1 MHRKRSECRCC
12 GGSRLRMF
20 LSFGEMPLANSFPA
34 SPSEFDAERRF
45 PLEVYFCED
54 CSLVQLLDVIAP
66 EVLFSH
72 YLYVTGVSE
81 TMRAHYRGYAA
92 DVAEFMGLGPGDLVI
107 EVASNDGSL
116 LKEFQLRGL
125 RTLGVEPAR
134 NLAEQANRNGIL
146 TVERFFNRA
155 LGRELRATH
164 GAARAVLAN
173 NVLAH
178 VDDPLD
184 FLAGC
189 RELIDEDGLVV
200 VEVPHL
206 QELISR
212 LEYDTIYHEHLC
224 YFSAAA
230 LLRLA
235 EAAGLTVV
243 RLDRV
248 AVHGGSL
255 RIYAGRSGARRA
267 TSAAAAALVEEE
279 RSLGLA
285 DYARYE
291 RFALQVADNRRRLL
305 DLLGSLKAQGR
316 TIAGYGA
323 PAKGNTLLNYC
334 GIDTRL
340 LPYTVDKNPL
350 KVGRYTPG
358 MHIPVLPVRTLE
370 ERRPDYT
377 LILPWNIAE
386 EIIAQQAAYRR
397 AGGRFLLPIPE
408 PRIVEV

>member
-1 MHRKRSECRCC
+1 
-12 GGSRLRMF
+12 MF
-20 LSFGEMPLANSFPA
+20 LSLGEMPLANSLPA
-34 SPSEFDAERRF
+34 SPEEFATERRF

-81 TMRAHYRGYAA
+81 TMRAHQRGYAA
-92 DVAEFMGLGPGDLVI
+92 AVAEFIGLNPGDRVV

-116 LKEFQLRGL
+116 LHEFQLRGM

-134 NLAEQANRNGIL
+134 NLAEQANRNGIF
-146 TVERFFNRA
+146 TVERFFDRA
-155 LGRELRATH
+155 LARELRATH

-206 QELISR
+206 KELISR
-212 LEYDTIYHEHLC
+212 LEYDTIYHEHLS

-230 LLRLA
+230 LRRLA
-235 EAAGLTVV
+235 EAAGLTLV

-255 RIYAGRSGARRA
+255 RMYAAPSGARRGM
-267 TSAAAAALVEEE
+267 SAEAAALVEEE
-279 RSLGLA
+279 RCLGLA
-285 DYARYE
+285 DYSRYE
-291 RFALQVADNRRRLL
+291 RFALQVAENRRRLL
-305 DLLGSLKAQGR
+305 ELLGSLQAQGR
-316 TIAGYGA
+316 TLAGYGA

-358 MHIPVLPVRTLE
+358 THIPVLPVRTLE

-386 EIIAQQAAYRR
+386 EIISQQAAYRR

-408 PRIVEV
+408 PRILEV

>member
-1 MHRKRSECRCC
+1 
-12 GGSRLRMF
+12 MF
-20 LSFGEMPLANSFPA
+20 LSLGEMPLANSFLA
-34 SPSEFDAERRF
+34 DPSEFDTEKRF

-54 CSLVQLLDVIAP
+54 CTLVQLLDVIDP
-66 EVLFSH
+66 EVLFSN
-72 YLYVTGVSE
+72 YVYVSGTSE
-81 TMRAHYRGYAA
+81 TTRAHYRRYTEAVVGLL
-92 DVAEFMGLGPGDLVI
+92 GLGPADLVV

-116 LKEFQLRGL
+116 LEEFQRRGV
-125 RTLGVEPAR
+125 RVLGVEPAR
-134 NLAEQANRNGIL
+134 NIAEQANRNGIP
-146 TVERFFNRA
+146 TVDRFFNSA
-155 LGRELRATH
+155 LALELRQTY

-178 VDDPLD
+178 VDDPVD

-189 RELIDEDGLVV
+189 RQLIDGDGLVI

-206 QELISR
+206 KELILN

-235 EAAGLTVV
+235 EAAGLTIVGM
-243 RLDRV
+243 DRV
-248 AVHGGSL
+248 PVHGGSL
-255 RIYAGRSGARRA
+255 RIYAGRAGRGRQTGAD
-267 TSAAAAALVEEE
+267 ALELAREE
-279 RSLGLA
+279 RQLGLN

-291 RFALQVADNRRRLL
+291 RFAGEVAQNRRRLL
-305 DLLGSLKAQGR
+305 GLLGSLRAQGR
-316 TIAGYGA
+316 TLAGYGA

-340 LPYTVDKNPL
+340 LPFTVDRNPW

-358 MHIPVLPVRTLE
+358 MHIPVLPVAALE

-377 LILPWNIAE
+377 LILPWNIAG
-386 EIIAQQAAYRR
+386 EIIAQQAGYRR
-397 AGGRFLLPIPE
+397 AGGRFILPIPE
-408 PRIVEV
+408 PCIRDI

>member
-1 MHRKRSECRCC
+1 
-12 GGSRLRMF
+12 MF
-20 LSFGEMPLANSFPA
+20 LSLGEMPLANSFLA
-34 SPSEFDAERRF
+34 DPSEFDTEKRF
-45 PLEVYFCED
+45 PLEVYFCEG
-54 CSLVQLLDVIAP
+54 CSLVQLLDVIDP

-72 YLYVTGVSE
+72 YVYLTGVSE

-92 DVAEFMGLGPGDLVI
+92 AVVEFLGLGPSDLVVQ
-107 EVASNDGSL
+107 VASNDGSL
-116 LKEFQLRGL
+116 LEEFQRRGV

-134 NLAEQANRNGIL
+134 NLAEQANRNGVP
-146 TVERFFNRA
+146 TVDRFFDSA
-155 LGRELRATH
+155 LARELRAAQ
-164 GAARAVLAN
+164 GAAKAVLAN

-184 FLAGC
+184 FLQGC
-189 RELIDEDGLVV
+189 RELIDDDGLIV

-206 QELISR
+206 KELISR

-230 LLRLA
+230 LARLA
-235 EAAGLTVV
+235 EAAGLAVV

-248 AVHGGSL
+248 VVHGGSL
-255 RIYAGRSGARRA
+255 RVYAGRSASRRGS
-267 TSAAAAALVEEE
+267 SADAAALMNEE
-279 RSLGLA
+279 RLLGL
-285 DYARYE
+285 DEYTRYE
-291 RFALQVADNRRRLL
+291 RFADQVAQNRRRLL
-305 DLLGSLKAQGR
+305 DLLGSLQAQGR
-316 TIAGYGA
+316 TLAGYGA

-340 LPYTVDKNPL
+340 LPYTVDRNPL

-358 MHIPVLPVRTLE
+358 MHIPVLPVATLE

>member
-1 MHRKRSECRCC
+1 
-12 GGSRLRMF
+12 MF
-20 LSFGEMPLANSFPA
+20 LSLGEMPLANSFPA
-34 SPSEFDAERRF
+34 SPAEFATEKRF

-92 DVAEFMGLGPGDLVI
+92 AVVEFAGLGPGDLVI

-116 LKEFQLRGL
+116 LEQFRRYGV
-125 RTLGVEPAR
+125 RILGVEPAR
-134 NLAEQANRNGIL
+134 NLAEQANRNGIA
-146 TVERFFNRA
+146 TIDRFFNA
-155 LGRELRATH
+155 VLARELRAAH
-164 GAARAVLAN
+164 GAAKAVLAN

-184 FLAGC
+184 FLVGC
-189 RELIDEDGLVV
+189 RELIDEDGLVI

-206 QELISR
+206 KELISR
-212 LEYDTIYHEHLC
+212 LEYDTIYHEHLS

-230 LLRLA
+230 LMRLA
-235 EAAGLTVV
+235 EAAGLAVV

-248 AVHGGSL
+248 PVHGGSL
-255 RIYAGRSGARRA
+255 RMYAGRLGCQRQP
-267 TSAAAAALVEEE
+267 AADVAALLNEE
-279 RSLGLA
+279 RMLGL
-285 DYARYE
+285 DNYARYAQ
-291 RFALQVADNRRRLL
+291 FAGEVAENRRRLL
-305 DLLGSLKAQGR
+305 DLLESLQAQGR
-316 TIAGYGA
+316 TLAGYGA

-340 LPYTVDKNPL
+340 LPYTVDRNPL

-358 MHIPVLPVRTLE
+358 MHIPVLPVATLE

-377 LILPWNIAE
+377 LILPWNLAE
-386 EIIAQQAAYRR
+386 EIIAQQAGYRR
-397 AGGRFLLPIPE
+397 AGGRFLLPIPD
-408 PRIVEV
+408 PCIADV